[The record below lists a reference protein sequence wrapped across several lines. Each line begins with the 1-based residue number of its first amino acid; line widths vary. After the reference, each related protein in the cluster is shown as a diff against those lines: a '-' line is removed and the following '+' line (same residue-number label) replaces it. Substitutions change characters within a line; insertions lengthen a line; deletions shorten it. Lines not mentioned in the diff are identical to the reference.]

1 MKQIYNHKPQ
11 IEKKIVCYRS
21 HEEGVSQAMRGRS
34 GKHQVSQEAEG
45 WEENVVRSLYCNFYG
60 KEHATARKQA

>member
-1 MKQIYNHKPQ
+1 M
-11 IEKKIVCYRS
+11 CYS
-21 HEEGVSQAMRGRS
+21 SYEEGVSQAMKGRS
-34 GKHQVSQEAEG
+34 GKHQVSQEAED